1 MASDIT
7 AINPDIISS
16 LILQGD
22 IGKLNSNQR
31 VEYITKMCERVGV
44 DPLTQ
49 PFKILRLQNKEV
61 LYADKGCAQQL
72 CKVYQISTEITR
84 KEKIDDIYIVT
95 TRAKLPDGR
104 YTDEDGAVSVL
115 NLKGDNLANALMK
128 ANTKSKRRAVLA
140 LCGLGLLDESE
151 IETIKGAQTY
161 EPPKMTTEAPKK
173 VEAPKVS
180 PAVAEAEIVPPK
192 PAKPKEKAIA
202 KPKPEPEPIKEE
214 EAQKKKKSVK
224 ERLES
229 AKNAL
234 GESLYEGCLMT
245 AAIKEEDITS
255 ENIDFIIRGMRIVYE
270 DLQKQKVA

>member
-7 AINPDIISS
+7 TISPDIVSS

-22 IGKLNSNQR
+22 ISQLNQTQR
-31 VEYITKMCERVGV
+31 VEYITKLCDRVGV

-49 PFKILRLQNKEV
+49 PFKILKLQGKEV
-61 LYADKGCAQQL
+61 IYADKGCAQQL

-95 TRAKLPDGR
+95 TRAKMPDGR

-140 LCGLGLLDESE
+140 LCGLGIIDESE
-151 IETIKGAQTY
+151 IETIKGAEKVEEPTIK
-161 EPPKMTTEAPKK
+161 PPKIAVEAPKK
-173 VEAPKVS
+173 AEEPKKAQV
-180 PAVAEAEIVPPK
+180 VAEAEIVPPK
-192 PAKPKEKAIA
+192 ANTPQETAIIKPVKEA
-202 KPKPEPEPIKEE
+202 P
-214 EAQKKKKSVK
+214 KKKKSVA
-224 ERLES
+224 ERLAM
-229 AKNAL
+229 AKKQL
-234 GESLYEGCLMT
+234 GETLFEACLMSSDV
-245 AAIKEEDITS
+245 KEEDINES
-255 ENIDFIIRGMRIVYE
+255 NIDFIMRGMRVVFE